1 MYKIIGIMGQ
11 AGSGKDTL
19 LKEIINQ
26 NSDFHEIVSYTTR
39 PPREGEVDG
48 VNYHF
53 ITKEEFLEEL
63 FDDKLFESAYFRE
76 WYYGTSVNSL
86 DKNKINIGVF
96 NPCGISQ
103 LLEKSQVKLYLVY
116 VIADNKIRLLRQLNR
131 EEHPDTDEI
140 VRRYL
145 TDQEDF
151 KTRSAEF
158 FPQCEWIVIDNNG
171 DVPIADQAKIVIE
184 RATQY
189 LDTLK

>member
-11 AGSGKDTL
+11 AGAGKDTL

-39 PPREGEVDG
+39 PPREGEIDG

-53 ITKEEFLEEL
+53 ITKEEFLADL
-63 FDDKLFESAYFRE
+63 FDDKFFESAYFRE
-76 WYYGTSVNSL
+76 WYYGTSIKSL
-86 DKNKINIGVF
+86 DENKINIGVF
-96 NPCGISQ
+96 NPSGISQ

-151 KTRSAEF
+151 KTRSEEF
-158 FPQCEWIVIDNNG
+158 FPQCEWIVIENNG
-171 DVPIADQAKIVIE
+171 DIPIADQAKIVIE

-189 LDTLK
+189 LDTFK